1 MGSSTYLPSQIWSS
15 LLFVLRDCWTWRR
28 KVSCPKSHS
37 KQQNQTVSFPLYHT
51 HSSNGDSICHATTHL
66 INPCYLHSSP
76 QCDSTLQIQINFP
89 EALWSYRKTELGHV
103 NTSGVSSLRE
113 VMVTLLSV
121 LLRAHLGIVSI
132 WGLHISEVWR
142 KNDTHYTQKDKSSM
156 MRRLR
161 TTPYFMFNWFL
172 TRLPKQFS
180 GERIIFQQMVLEQCG
195 ISTYKRI
202 KSDPYLMPY
211 IKTQNGT
218 KT

>member
-1 MGSSTYLPSQIWSS
+1 M
-15 LLFVLRDCWTWRR
+15 
-28 KVSCPKSHS
+28 SCPKSHS

-121 LLRAHLGIVSI
+121 LLGAHLGIVSI
-132 WGLHISEVWR
+132 WDS
-142 KNDTHYTQKDKSSM
+142 TFQKCEE
-156 MRRLR
+156 RTILIILR
-161 TTPYFMFNWFL
+161 
-172 TRLPKQFS
+172 
-180 GERIIFQQMVLEQCG
+180 
-195 ISTYKRI
+195 RI
-202 KSDPYLMPY
+202 KAV
-211 IKTQNGT
+211 
-218 KT
+218 